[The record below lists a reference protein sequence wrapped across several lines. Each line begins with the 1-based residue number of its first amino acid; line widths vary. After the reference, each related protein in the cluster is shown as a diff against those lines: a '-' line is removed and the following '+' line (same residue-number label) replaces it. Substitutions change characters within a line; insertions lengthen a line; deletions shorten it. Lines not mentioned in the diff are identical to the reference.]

1 MLLLSK
7 TKYFGHFPKKNHIE
21 RCTQSYKKMSDKS
34 SISCQEITLGVGY
47 LWTRKSSVAIRL
59 LVPPHSEISPL
70 DGANRFSERI
80 TVAENNIGELKIQ
93 HNSILLLQ
101 IYNCIDIDII
111 YMPLLLLGKVNA
123 LDLC

>member
-34 SISCQEITLGVGY
+34 SISCQEVTLGLGY

-59 LVPPHSEISPL
+59 LVPPHYEISPL

-80 TVAENNIGELKIQ
+80 TVTENNIGALKIQ
-93 HNSILLLQ
+93 QNSILMLYILFT
-101 IYNCIDIDII
+101 I
-111 YMPLLLLGKVNA
+111 L
-123 LDLC
+123 